1 MRKGGLFYLCGL
13 ADSSHSEYVRI
24 NCDVFTW
31 CIRNV
36 YTSKIISSDRD
47 LLSLVFFGTRES
59 KSADS
64 FKHIY
69 VLHDLDTPGAR
80 RVLDLDKYREEKGR
94 AYFTDTIGH
103 SSDFSLGEAL
113 WHCSNLFSNVKQ
125 KLSHK
130 RIMLFTNEDNP
141 HASESA
147 KITQAVTKA
156 KDLRELGIFLDLMH
170 LEKDGG
176 FDVSLFY
183 RDIVNIDD
191 DEDLGVQFKASRKL
205 EDLMRKVRAKENK
218 KRSLCRIPLK
228 LNDDLYLTVG
238 VYNLVQKAMKP
249 APVRLYRDSNEPV
262 KTKTRTFNRETGS
275 LLLPSDTKKAQ
286 SYGNRQIV
294 LEKEE
299 TEQLRR
305 FDDPSLVL
313 IGFKPITL
321 LKKHHFIRPA
331 QFVYPEESIVSGSST
346 LFQAL
351 LIKCLKRQVM
361 AICRYT
367 PRRNTPPRFV
377 ALVPQEEK
385 LDDEN
390 VPLKPPGFNLIF
402 LPFAD
407 DIRTINNHEII
418 PASEEQ
424 VDKMKEIVHKLR
436 FNYRM
441 YQTVDFA
448 NPNIVAISRKGFFCF
463 RSLFHTLIGG
473 GSGRRLLYQRSQ
485 RRWRQ
490 RVGRRHRAALGLL
503 FSGSS
508 AGCGTLPRSDSFE
521 NPVLQQH
528 FRNLEALALDLME
541 PEPIEDLTLPKT
553 NMIDNRLGSLSEEFK
568 ELVYPPGYNPESKA
582 GKRKQGD
589 DSGQAGKKAK
599 TETTISEADLRAYV
613 EKGTLGK
620 LTVPVLKEFCRNY
633 GLKGGKKQE
642 LVDALV
648 DYFSKN

>member
-1 MRKGGLFYLCGL
+1 MAQWGSYYIKEEGDEDEDREDGEAESSEFRFGGRDSIIFLVDASKQMFKSMTDDGL
-13 ADSSHSEYVRI
+13 TPFDIALQ
-24 NCDVFTW
+24 

-47 LLSLVFFGTRES
+47 LLSVVFFGTKES

-69 VLHDLDTPGAR
+69 VLHDLDTPGAK
-80 RVLDLDKYREEKGR
+80 RVLDLDKYREDKGR
-94 AYFTDTIGH
+94 AYFSEAIGH
-103 SSDFSLGEAL
+103 SLDFSLGEAL
-113 WHCSNLFSNVKQ
+113 WHCSNLFSNVKL

-141 HASESA
+141 HCSESA

-170 LEKDGG
+170 LEKDDG
-176 FDVSLFY
+176 FDISLFY

-205 EDLMRKVRAKENK
+205 DDLMRKVRAKENK

-249 APVRLYRDSNEPV
+249 APVRLYSDSNEPV

-286 SYGNRQIV
+286 IYGNRQIV

-299 TEQLRR
+299 TEQLKR

-313 IGFKPITL
+313 IGFKPISL

-331 QFVYPEESIVSGSST
+331 QFVYPEESLVSGSST

-402 LPFAD
+402 IPFAD
-407 DIRTINNHEII
+407 DIRTINYHEII
-418 PASEEQ
+418 PANEEQ

-436 FNYRM
+436 FKY
-441 YQTVDFA
+441 
-448 NPNIVAISRKGFFCF
+448 
-463 RSLFHTLIGG
+463 
-473 GSGRRLLYQRSQ
+473 
-485 RRWRQ
+485 
-490 RVGRRHRAALGLL
+490 
-503 FSGSS
+503 
-508 AGCGTLPRSDSFE
+508 RSDSFE
-521 NPVLQQH
+521 NPVLQKH

-553 NMIDNRLGSLSEEFK
+553 DMIDNRLGSLSEEFK
-568 ELVYPPGYNPESKA
+568 ELVYPPGYNPEGKA

-599 TETTISEADLRAYV
+599 AETSISEADLRAYV
-613 EKGTLGK
+613 ENGTLGK
-620 LTVPVLKEFCRNY
+620 LTVPVLKESCRNY

-642 LVDALV
+642 LMDALV
-648 DYFSKN
+648 DYFNKNNKK

>member
-1 MRKGGLFYLCGL
+1 MSGISLIMADWGTYYNKEEGDEDEEKEDGEGDPSGFYSGGRDCLIFLVDASKPMFKSMTDEDL
-13 ADSSHSEYVRI
+13 PPFDIALQ
-24 NCDVFTW
+24 
-31 CIRNV
+31 CIRSV

-47 LLSLVFFGTRES
+47 LLSVVFFGTRES
-59 KSADS
+59 KSSDS

-94 AYFTDTIGH
+94 SYFAETIGH

-113 WHCSNLFSNVKQ
+113 WLCSNLFSNVKM
-125 KLSHK
+125 KMSHK

-141 HASESA
+141 HANESA

-156 KDLRELGIFLDLMH
+156 KDLHDVGIFLDLMH
-170 LEKDGG
+170 LEKEGG
-176 FDVSLFY
+176 FDMSLFY

-205 EDLMRKVRAKENK
+205 DDLMRKVRARESK

-228 LNDDLYLTVG
+228 LGEDLYLTVG
-238 VYNLVQKAMKP
+238 IYNLIQKAIKP
-249 APVRLYRDSNEPV
+249 PPVKLYRESNEPV

-286 SYGNRQIV
+286 TYGNRQIV

-299 TEQLRR
+299 TEELKR

-313 IGFKPITL
+313 IGFKPISL

-331 QFVYPEESIVSGSST
+331 QFVYPEDSLVSGSST
-346 LFQAL
+346 LFHAL
-351 LIKCLKRQVM
+351 LIKCLERQVM

-390 VPLKPPGFNLIF
+390 IQVKPPGFNLIF
-402 LPFAD
+402 IPFAD
-407 DIRTINNHEII
+407 DIRKIDYPEIV
-418 PASEEQ
+418 PANEEQ
-424 VDKMKEIVHKLR
+424 VDKMKEIVSKLR
-436 FNYRM
+436 FKYRSE
-441 YQTVDFA
+441 A
-448 NPNIVAISRKGFFCF
+448 
-463 RSLFHTLIGG
+463 
-473 GSGRRLLYQRSQ
+473 
-485 RRWRQ
+485 
-490 RVGRRHRAALGLL
+490 
-503 FSGSS
+503 
-508 AGCGTLPRSDSFE
+508 FE

-528 FRNLEALALDLME
+528 FRNLEALALDLIE

-553 NMIDNRLGSLSEEFK
+553 DMIDNRLGSLSEEFK
-568 ELVYPPGYNPESKA
+568 ELVYPPGYNPENKA
-582 GKRKQGD
+582 VKRKQGD
-589 DSGQAGKKAK
+589 GNSQAGKKAK
-599 TETTISEADLRAYV
+599 TETSISEAELRAYV
-613 EKGTLGK
+613 KNGTLGK
-620 LTVPVLKEFCRNY
+620 LTVPVLKESCRNY

-642 LVDALV
+642 LVDALA
-648 DYFSKN
+648 DYFNKN